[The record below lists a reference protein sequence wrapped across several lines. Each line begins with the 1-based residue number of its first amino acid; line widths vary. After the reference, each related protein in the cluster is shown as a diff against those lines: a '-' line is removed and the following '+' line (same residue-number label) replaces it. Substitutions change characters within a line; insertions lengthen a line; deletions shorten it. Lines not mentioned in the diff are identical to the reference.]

1 MKNANKTH
9 PLMKER
15 SDYVK
20 VYVVLGF
27 QNIYD
32 NDSLEK
38 DIYGVFSSEE
48 LANECVNTII
58 EELEYLDHCEI
69 EVVEL
74 DEFGYR

>member
-1 MKNANKTH
+1 M
-9 PLMKER
+9 
-15 SDYVK
+15 K

-48 LANECVNTII
+48 LANECVNTIT

-69 EVVEL
+69 ESVEL
-74 DEFGYR
+74 DEFGYK

>member
-1 MKNANKTH
+1 M
-9 PLMKER
+9 
-15 SDYVK
+15 K

-32 NDSLEK
+32 NDALEK

-48 LANECVNTII
+48 LADECIHTIS

-69 EVVEL
+69 ETVEL